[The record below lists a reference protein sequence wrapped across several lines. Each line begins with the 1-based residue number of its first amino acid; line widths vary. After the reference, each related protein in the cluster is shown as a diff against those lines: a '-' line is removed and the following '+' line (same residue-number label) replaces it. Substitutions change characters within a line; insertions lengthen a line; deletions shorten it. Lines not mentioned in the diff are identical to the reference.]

1 MADCWIFGSLQI
13 NETNLNIPSEDFVIA
28 ADSGLETLKA
38 FGIKPDLIVGD
49 FDSLGYK
56 PEGENVV
63 LHPIEKDD
71 TDTLLSV
78 KKGLEKGY
86 RSFHILGCIGGRLD
100 HTFASIQTAAF
111 IAENGGIAILYDG
124 NNRITVIKNRRITF
138 TKENKGIISVFAV
151 SGEAEGVTEKGL
163 HYELENTTLSPDFP
177 LGVSNEFVGEDAYIE
192 VKNGKLCIIWDA
204 SQGSFKFD

>member
-1 MADCWIFGSLQI
+1 MSACWIFGSLQI

-28 ADSGLETLKA
+28 ADSGLETLKT
-38 FGIKPDLIVGD
+38 FDIKPDLIVGD

-124 NNRITVIKNRRITF
+124 NNRTTVIKNRRITF